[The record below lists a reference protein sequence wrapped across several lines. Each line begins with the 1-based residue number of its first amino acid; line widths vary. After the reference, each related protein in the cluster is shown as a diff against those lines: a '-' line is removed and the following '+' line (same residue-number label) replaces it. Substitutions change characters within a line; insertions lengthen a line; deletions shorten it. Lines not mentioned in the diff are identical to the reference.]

1 MCLLLIDAQDGLTD
15 QDMHL
20 LGFIIEAGKAL
31 VVVVNKWD
39 TLDEERKEKVRE
51 TLQYR
56 LQFANFAKFR
66 FISALH
72 GSGVGA
78 LFKDIVEAYASA
90 TQVLAT
96 PKLTRLLN
104 DLTSQHPPPL
114 VNGRRIKL
122 RYAHSG
128 GHNPPIV
135 VIHGNQLTALPDS
148 YKRYLSKGFT
158 EQLGLVGTPLKLEF
172 KGNVN
177 PFKDKKNI
185 LTDRQVKHRQRL
197 MKRAKRRPK

>member
-1 MCLLLIDAQDGLTD
+1 M
-15 QDMHL
+15 
-20 LGFIIEAGKAL
+20 
-31 VVVVNKWD
+31 
-39 TLDEERKEKVRE
+39 DEERKEKVRE
-51 TLQYR
+51 TLHHR

-78 LFKDIVEAYASA
+78 LFKDIVEAYGSA

-172 KGNVN
+172 KGNLN